1 MAEEILSQQSRVYIL
16 MSNAAVEI
24 PNVSD
29 VGEFGPMSDDIDAT
43 NLRSTA
49 KEFRT
54 GIPDN
59 GEAAMQ
65 INHKSTDDTHI
76 YLASQAGNG
85 VLHKFMV
92 CLSESDTAPTV
103 AGGELVPPTDCTSY
117 GFDATVKSYRGA
129 IKVNDLIRKTCT
141 LRISGAVTTTNPAT

>member
-16 MSNAAVEI
+16 LANAAVEI
-24 PNVSD
+24 PNVVD

-59 GEAAMQ
+59 GEATLQ

-76 YLASQAGNG
+76 FLAAQAGNG

-92 CLSESDTAPTV
+92 CLSESDTDPTV
-103 AGGELVPPTDCTSY
+103 ASGELVAPVDCTSY
-117 GFDATVKSYRGA
+117 GFEATVKSYRGA
-129 IKVNDLIRKTCT
+129 LKVNDLVRKNCT
-141 LRISGAVTTTNPAT
+141 LRISGAVATTNPAT